1 MKSNWTGRNKL
12 LASDYK
18 TVWKNSPILSKAL
31 LIFFKGK
38 YGNILIS
45 KELLLKEPLDDVM
58 LHPLN
63 YSDIEMA
70 LRADHFVD

>member
-1 MKSNWTGRNKL
+1 ML
-12 LASDYK
+12 
-18 TVWKNSPILSKAL
+18 IL
-31 LIFFKGK
+31 FKGR